1 MEPPSTLL
9 NMSES
14 HWAIDGGVLAAIERL
29 VPEGGTVLELGSGDG
44 TAALV
49 ERYRVYSVEDD
60 EAWVGH
66 CEGATYIHAPFN
78 DPRGKRPGWY
88 DVDALRQGLPET
100 YDLLLIDGPA
110 GHKGRDGIL
119 HHLDLFRTDVH
130 ILVDDTVRTHEADIA
145 RELAMRLNRPM
156 HVFWNF
162 SLIPT
167 EPLNAEDVA
176 RIQWEAVRVLEK
188 KDESFIKRYFRNP
201 SPTRKIDRLE
211 WYDKVRQLRDQDKA
225 EISQSY
231 SLRIGQVIT
240 FPIRLLLSF
249 TKKRRSLK
257 RAISE

>member
-1 MEPPSTLL
+1 MEPPSILPS
-9 NMSES
+9 MSDN

-49 ERYRVYSVEDD
+49 ERYTVYSVEDD

-66 CEGATYIHAPFN
+66 CEGATYIHAPFTI
-78 DPRGKRPGWY
+78 PEEKRPGWY

-119 HHLDLFRTDVH
+119 HHLDLFRTDVP
-130 ILVDDTVRTHEADIA
+130 ILVDDTVRSHEADIA

-176 RIQWEAVRVLEK
+176 RIQWQAVRVLEK
-188 KDESFIKRYFRNP
+188 KDEAYVRRYF
-201 SPTRKIDRLE
+201 TRPEPAREIDRLE
-211 WYDKVRQLRDQDKA
+211 WHEKIAELREREKSKK
-225 EISQSY
+225 EGGL
-231 SLRIGQVIT
+231 SLRIGRIIT
-240 FPIRLLLSF
+240 LPGRLLMNAVR
-249 TKKRRSLK
+249 KR
-257 RAISE
+257 